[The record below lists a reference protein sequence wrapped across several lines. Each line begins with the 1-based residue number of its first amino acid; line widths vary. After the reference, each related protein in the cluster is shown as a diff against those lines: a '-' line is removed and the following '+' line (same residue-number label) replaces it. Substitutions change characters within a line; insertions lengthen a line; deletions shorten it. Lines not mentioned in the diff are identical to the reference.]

1 MECEVQLM
9 PSTTLN
15 DNQRK
20 AELSFACLS
29 VLSAA
34 VGFTCERGPYVDA
47 WTVDAALRSGS
58 YQIDVQLKATSVLLR
73 RADGFH
79 FKLDRGTYNILRA
92 DYLDNSRSCPIILA
106 VLELPT
112 APVHWLE
119 CTPDNLILR
128 RCLWWESLVEY
139 PEIDQMSKVITI
151 PETQTLT
158 QPSLEKMMEQARQ
171 RLPLKEQ
178 GL

>member
-1 MECEVQLM
+1 MLI
-9 PSTTLN
+9 TTLN

-29 VLSAA
+29 ALSAS

-79 FKLDRGTYNILRA
+79 FNLDRRTYDNLRA

-106 VLELPT
+106 VLELPV
-112 APVHWLE
+112 APVPWVE
-119 CTPDNLILR
+119 CTPENLIVR
-128 RCLWWESLVEY
+128 RCLWWESLAEY
-139 PEIDQMSKVITI
+139 PEIDQKSKVITI
-151 PETQTLT
+151 PDNQILT
-158 QPSLEKMMEQARQ
+158 QPSLEKMMEQTRL

-178 GL
+178 GS